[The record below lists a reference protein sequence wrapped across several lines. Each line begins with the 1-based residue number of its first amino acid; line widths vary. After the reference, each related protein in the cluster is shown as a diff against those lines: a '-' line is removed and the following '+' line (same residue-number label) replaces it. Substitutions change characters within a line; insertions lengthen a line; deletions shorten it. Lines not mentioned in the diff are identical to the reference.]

1 MSAHLGRGGRGSQI
15 GGKNSRRY
23 GFINAWRERVEPL
36 RPDGPRAHPSHGL
49 SRPTQRFN
57 LKSLPNHQ
65 SYTGSQPLEVDGTN
79 SNWQGGVGGCG
90 QHVFW
95 WRQMPAKCQDFDHGS
110 RSIIPAVSGRTGGGI
125 RHGHWHV
132 CKSRHPYPA
141 VPFAYHRYP
150 VTAAPSC
157 VHQPQRTVGMGI
169 PELFAPCATGLQGLA
184 CDECVVQLPR
194 FPCLRKLLPYLTL
207 SYQQALERRPLL
219 SAQRDSSPGILGQ
232 LEHPG
237 QPCAASTHRQARW
250 LRSAAST

>member
-1 MSAHLGRGGRGSQI
+1 
-15 GGKNSRRY
+15 
-23 GFINAWRERVEPL
+23 
-36 RPDGPRAHPSHGL
+36 
-49 SRPTQRFN
+49 
-57 LKSLPNHQ
+57 
-65 SYTGSQPLEVDGTN
+65 
-79 SNWQGGVGGCG
+79 
-90 QHVFW
+90 
-95 WRQMPAKCQDFDHGS
+95 MPAKCQDFDHGS

-125 RHGHWHV
+125 RHGGHV

-157 VHQPQRTVGMGI
+157 VHQPQRADSTSSVDQHWQRASWPETGMGI

-219 SAQRDSSPGILGQ
+219 STQRDSSPGILGQ
-232 LEHPG
+232 LEDPG